1 MIKGKVHH
9 TKSMW
14 CTARKRKKNECP
26 SSISLHRAYTP
37 RSRFIS
43 FILSF
48 RSLKKKRMNDALRL
62 ESLGYKQEL
71 TRSLTRLTNYGM
83 TLSVVS
89 ITSGI
94 TSLFAY
100 GLITGGPAVMV
111 WGWFVVS
118 LFTLCV
124 SLGMAEI
131 CSAYPT
137 AGGLYFWA
145 ANLVPEKYKTM
156 ASWFTGWFNLVG
168 QFAAVASVDF
178 GLSMLI
184 GSVIS
189 IGLGHWSPQRWHI
202 VLIHL
207 VVILS
212 HGLCNSLGPRVLLWI
227 TYFSTWWQLIA
238 PLIVTI
244 ALFARGN
251 GHHYTGEFLFTNF
264 VNLTGW
270 NSVVSR
276 RTPRFLVKDWLF
288 EGLRV
293 FDWSPSSSI
302 LSVWIRFRCT
312 HERRDEKCRFS
323 RSMGHDFCCALFLYV
338 RLAVH
343 HFSSQW
349 NSWLSR
355 HGENNQRIPCH
366 SDPLG

>member
-1 MIKGKVHH
+1 
-9 TKSMW
+9 
-14 CTARKRKKNECP
+14 
-26 SSISLHRAYTP
+26 
-37 RSRFIS
+37 
-43 FILSF
+43 
-48 RSLKKKRMNDALRL
+48 MNDALRL

-89 ITSGI
+89 ISSGV

-100 GLITGGPAVMV
+100 GMITGGPAVMV

-118 LFTLCV
+118 IFTLCV

-137 AGGLYFWA
+137 AGGLYFWTA
-145 ANLVPEKYKTM
+145 ILVPEKYKAM

-207 VVILS
+207 VVVLS

-227 TYFSTWWQLIA
+227 TYFSTWWQLLA

-244 ALFARGN
+244 TLFARGK
-251 GHHYTGEFLFTNF
+251 GLHYTGEFLFTNF

-276 RTPRFLVKDWLF
+276 RIPLCRLKNVLF

-293 FDWSPSSSI
+293 FDWSSSSSV
-302 LSVWIRFRCT
+302 LSVRIRFRCP
-312 HERRDEKCRFS
+312 HERRNKKCQFS
-323 RSMGHDFCCALFLYV
+323 RSMGHDLRCSLFLSV
-338 RLAVH
+338 RLGLH
-343 HFSSQW
+343 HFSAQW
-349 NSWLSR
+349 NSRLR
-355 HGENNQRIPCH
+355 KHRENKQRIPRH
-366 SDPLG
+366 PDPLG